1 MKLWGK
7 EAFNPYSHRRMKI
20 KVKKNGMV
28 SLPDCERYLDMLKSD
43 ASGYR

>member
-20 KVKKNGMV
+20 KVKKKMEWF
-28 SLPDCERYLDMLKSD
+28 LYPTARDIWTC
-43 ASGYR
+43 